1 MSTGRPQELDPQSSV
16 ANWDAERLGSN
27 LNKTAPPDLQENTG
41 WQHKL
46 FSCIAYIL
54 SIRQLGP
61 HKPNL
66 LQFKNLPISP
76 EVFTISRKMPNS
88 ESIKLALVTSPYYGL
103 TPRLYPAISEADI
116 NPKDLKNR
124 PYYWGQRVPRRFS
137 ASWPERLNE
146 RPTLPQ
152 LILRSLS
159 PNSAVPAA
167 PCSKLIYS
175 VDCLNLPLLNTTCH
189 MSKTIS
195 QHGRSHILSCHTDPD
210 RERVTTSMI
219 PPWLSFPNTTRKL
232 KPPH

>member
-1 MSTGRPQELDPQSSV
+1 
-16 ANWDAERLGSN
+16 
-27 LNKTAPPDLQENTG
+27 
-41 WQHKL
+41 L

-76 EVFTISRKMPNS
+76 EVFTISRRLPDS

-103 TPRLYPAISEADI
+103 TPRLYPAISEGDII
-116 NPKDLKNR
+116 NPKDLKNSR
-124 PYYWGQRVPRRFS
+124 TTEVRGYQEDSQPRGLRDSTNDLHYHSSFS
-137 ASWPERLNE
+137 ARSPQI
-146 RPTLPQ
+146 RP
-152 LILRSLS
+152 S
-159 PNSAVPAA
+159 PAA

-189 MSKTIS
+189 MPKTIP

-210 RERVTTSMI
+210 REQVTTSMI
-219 PPWLSFPNTTRKL
+219 SPRLPFPNTTRKL